1 MKALITGAAG
11 FVGNHLARLL
21 LDKDIEVWGTL
32 LNDREKMDEDI
43 AGRVH
48 LMTCDIR
55 DAGQVRSVL
64 TTCRPD
70 YIFHLA
76 AQSNVARSWE
86 NPTETFEINVLGTIR
101 LLDEIACSAKD
112 AKTLLVGSAEE
123 YGKAAASQGPIK
135 ENTPL
140 DPVNP
145 YGASKAVVSMLFK
158 QYWVKFGLPLIYV
171 RAFNHIGPGQAP
183 GFVTVDFARQ
193 IAAIETGAG
202 EPVMKVGNLEARRD
216 FTDVR
221 DVVKAYWALVTH
233 GSPGEVYNVA
243 SGRAVAIQKIL
254 DILLRQAAVKIEVRQ
269 DEAKM
274 RASDIPGLLGDI
286 TKIEAETGWKPTITV
301 EQSLKDILDYWRDKV
316 KIGLDKST

>member
-86 NPTETFEINVLGTIR
+86 NPAETFEINVMGTIR
-101 LLDEIACSAKD
+101 LLDEIARSAKN

-123 YGKAAASQGPIK
+123 YGKAAAGQGPIK
-135 ENTPL
+135 ETTPL

-145 YGASKAVVSMLFK
+145 YGASKAAVSMLFK

-193 IAAIETGAG
+193 IAEIETGVR
-202 EPVMKVGNLEARRD
+202 EPVMKVGNLEACRD

-221 DVVKAYWALVTH
+221 DVVKAYWALVTR
-233 GSPGEVYNVA
+233 GSPGEVYNVS
-243 SGRAVAIQKIL
+243 SGRAVAIKEIL
-254 DILLRQAAVKIEVRQ
+254 NILLRQVAVKIEVRQ
-269 DEAKM
+269 DEAMM
-274 RASDIPGLLGDI
+274 RPSDIPVLLGDI
-286 TKIEAETGWKPTITV
+286 TKIKETTGWEPQIAV
-301 EQSLKDILDYWRDKV
+301 EQTLADLLECWRDGV
-316 KIGLDKST
+316 GA